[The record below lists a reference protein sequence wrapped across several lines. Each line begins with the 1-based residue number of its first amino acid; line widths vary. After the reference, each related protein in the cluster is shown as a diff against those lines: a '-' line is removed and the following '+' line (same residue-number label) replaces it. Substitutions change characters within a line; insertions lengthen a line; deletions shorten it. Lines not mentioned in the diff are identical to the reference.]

1 MDLPTAVWASVGR
14 SAGQATMTFFRI
26 AGSVGC
32 GGPAEILFSPARGG
46 EAKMLE
52 EGVGDHSHQ
61 LMAMKTSP

>member
-1 MDLPTAVWASVGR
+1 MTTA
-14 SAGQATMTFFRI
+14 FRI

-52 EGVGDHSHQ
+52 EGIGALSRRHRLGEFMVAG
-61 LMAMKTSP
+61 